1 VCNSKLFLKMV
12 YKFVSILKIRDTHN
26 MYREIPVYKAEA
38 EDGISEAIQA
48 KENRS
53 VAAYCPILT
62 DKDVISSAAVEKT
75 KIQDIDSFN
84 RSVASNQDQFDLEY
98 IYSILATTGWNR
110 NDDVFDSY
118 ETWSARNTAEDKP
131 FNKGH
136 DPNNI
141 IGHITGNAVVD
152 ENYELVTE
160 ESEIDSLPDKFH
172 ILTSAVVYK
181 HISSRD
187 EKLSLATKALL
198 QEILEGKWF
207 VSMEALFSNFD
218 YALMDAQGEQKIVSR
233 NEDTAF
239 LSKHLRSYGGAG
251 EYEGSR
257 VGRLMRNLTFSGK
270 GLVENPGNPESII
283 FKQEDNVIFRGVA
296 TSQPNFNALVT
307 SSKGE
312 SSMSDNNEQV
322 QTLKAQVEKLESRL
336 KALDEEKVKA
346 QISEFEAACAGK
358 DAEISELILKLESA
372 NEAGEVSNKTL
383 EELVAAKA
391 ESDKIVAELTEKLEA
406 IQAESI
412 KTSRISALVDKGVE
426 KTAAESLVE
435 TFAGITDEQFEALI
449 QHFTEAPHW
458 PGHKPDDEKKK
469 KNDEEDKKAE
479 APAGGRPYK
488 KMADKKDAK
497 AELEKSVEAAEEAV
511 DAEALDNAEVDEEV
525 AALAATNE
533 DESEQIVASLNQYFS
548 EVLSGTGNKKES

>member
-1 VCNSKLFLKMV
+1 MSQ
-12 YKFVSILKIRDTHN
+12 Y
-26 MYREIPVYKAEA
+26 
-38 EDGISEAIQA
+38 
-48 KENRS
+48 
-53 VAAYCPILT
+53 
-62 DKDVISSAAVEKT
+62 
-75 KIQDIDSFN
+75 
-84 RSVASNQDQFDLEY
+84 LE
-98 IYSILATTGWNR
+98 ATTGWNR
-110 NDDVFDSY
+110 NDDVFDKY

-160 ESEIDSLPDKFH
+160 ESEVDALPDKFH

-181 HISSRD
+181 HVSSRD

-218 YALMDAQGEQKIVSR
+218 YALMSVEGEQTIVSR

-270 GLVENPGNPESII
+270 GLVQNPGNPESII
-283 FKQEDNVIFRGVA
+283 FKQEDNEIFRGVA
-296 TSQPNFNALVT
+296 TSYPTVNALVT

-322 QTLKAQVEKLESRL
+322 QALKAQVETLEARL
-336 KALDEEKVKA
+336 KELDEEKVQA

-358 DAEISELILKLESA
+358 DAEISELTSQLEVA
-372 NEAGEVSNKTL
+372 KEAIEASKKSL
-383 EELVAAKA
+383 EELEAAKA
-391 ESDKIVAELTEKLEA
+391 ESDKNIAELSEKLDA
-406 IQAESI
+406 IEVESL
-412 KTSRISALVDKGVE
+412 KTSRISALVDKGVD
-426 KTAAESLVE
+426 KTEAESLVE
-435 TFAGITDEQFEALI
+435 TFDGITDEQFDALVAKLS
-449 QHFTEAPHW
+449 EAPFHY
-458 PGHKPDDEKKK
+458 KDEKKK
-469 KNDEEDKKAE
+469 KKDDDKAE

-488 KMADKKDAK
+488 KTADEKEAK
-497 AELEKSVEAAEEAV
+497 AELEEAVEAAEEAE
-511 DAEALDNAEVDEEV
+511 DAEALNDAEVEDT
-525 AALAATNE
+525 AALAATSE
-533 DESEQIVASLNQYFS
+533 DDSHAVVSSLNDYFS
-548 EVLSGTGNKKES
+548 EVLSGTSNKKES